1 MVVAPLALSGTNYS
15 TTSRHGSET
24 LPSLWLSLVYNSLR
38 RIRSPCALGPTWQ
51 PSNRSFEFL
60 FRQRGR
66 KVQGSALRFA
76 LKRLASVRRSLENRG
91 NNRPPVIVVFRCNTD
106 LITPLSLS
114 SSPFPLSWVR
124 MRYRVCR
131 CPYRSVLRTV
141 TIVGCGSRDRF
152 EETDSEIFARIE
164 WSSWQHVG
172 LSCARRAFVGFFSS
186 PRKETSGYSLP
197 PSSQRR
203 AIVSMEKS
211 VAEIDPGSTW
221 EEHGQSCV
229 GKERRRRGQKNFARE
244 KWRRIVRWLSRLCDT
259 SRLLDKLRARAI
271 IDRRSSSNVVIDGI
285 HRMARR
291 IQLKI
296 NR

>member
-76 LKRLASVRRSLENRG
+76 LKRLGSVRRSLENRG

-186 PRKETSGYSLP
+186 PRKGTSGYSLP

-203 AIVSMEKS
+203 V
-211 VAEIDPGSTW
+211 IDRID
-221 EEHGQSCV
+221 
-229 GKERRRRGQKNFARE
+229 GK
-244 KWRRIVRWLSRLCDT
+244 
-259 SRLLDKLRARAI
+259 
-271 IDRRSSSNVVIDGI
+271 IDRRDRPWFHVRRAWTELRWQGEKAKRTEKFCEGEVEKDRKMIIPTVWYVSASWQTSCACYHRSSIFIERCDRWDSPHGSSNPVE
-285 HRMARR
+285 
-291 IQLKI
+291 
-296 NR
+296 N

>member
-76 LKRLASVRRSLENRG
+76 LKRLGSVRRSLENRG

-164 WSSWQHVG
+164 WSSWQHVA
-172 LSCARRAFVGFFSS
+172 LSCARRAFVGFFPRRGREQVATPFPLRVNDERSYRWKNRS
-186 PRKETSGYSLP
+186 PRSTLVP
-197 PSSQRR
+197 R
-203 AIVSMEKS
+203 EKS
-211 VAEIDPGSTW
+211 MDRVA
-221 EEHGQSCV
+221 
-229 GKERRRRGQKNFARE
+229 
-244 KWRRIVRWLSRLCDT
+244 L
-259 SRLLDKLRARAI
+259 
-271 IDRRSSSNVVIDGI
+271 
-285 HRMARR
+285 ARR
-291 IQLKI
+291 EGEEDRKI
-296 NR
+296 LRGRSGEGS